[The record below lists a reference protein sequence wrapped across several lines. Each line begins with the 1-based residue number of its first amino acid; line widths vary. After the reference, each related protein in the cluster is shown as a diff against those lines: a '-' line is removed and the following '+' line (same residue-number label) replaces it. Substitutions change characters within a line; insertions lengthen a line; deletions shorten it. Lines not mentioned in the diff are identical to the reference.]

1 MIGHL
6 EGQVRELQP
15 GVLLLDVGG
24 VGYEVH
30 VPLSLLP
37 RAARGV
43 ALGLFVHTHVR
54 EDALTLFGFLTAR
67 ERDTFRA
74 LLAVAGVG
82 PRTALAL
89 LSGLEPDELA
99 AAIDA
104 EQWRRLA
111 AVPGIGRRTAERII
125 VELKGKL
132 ARPERAEAASP
143 RADAIS
149 ALVNLGYP
157 RRAAEEAIGELA
169 RGGEGLE
176 LGELIRQALRRLV
189 R

>member
-1 MIGHL
+1 MIGYL
-6 EGQVRELQP
+6 DGRVRELQP

-37 RAARGV
+37 RAARD
-43 ALGLFVHTHVR
+43 ATLGLFVHTHVR

-74 LLAVAGVG
+74 LIAVSGVG

-99 AAIDA
+99 AAIDG

-132 ARPERAEAASP
+132 ARAERAEAASP
-143 RADAIS
+143 REDAIS
-149 ALVNLGYP
+149 ALVNLGYQ
-157 RRAAEEAIGELA
+157 RRAAEEAVGELA
-169 RGGEGLE
+169 RGGETLE

>member
-1 MIGHL
+1 MIGYL
-6 EGQVRELQP
+6 DGRVRELQP

-24 VGYEVH
+24 VGYEVF

-37 RAARGV
+37 HAARGE

-54 EDALTLFGFLTAR
+54 EEALTLFGFLTSR

-74 LLAVAGVG
+74 LISVSGVG

-99 AAIDA
+99 TAIDG

-111 AVPGIGRRTAERII
+111 SVPGIGRRTAERII

-132 ARPERAEAASP
+132 ARAERAEAASP
-143 RADAIS
+143 REDAIS

-157 RRAAEEAIGELA
+157 RRAAEEAVGELT
-169 RGGEGLE
+169 RGGETLE

>member
-6 EGQVRELQP
+6 EGRVLELQP
-15 GVLLLDVGG
+15 GLVVLEAGG

-30 VPLSLLP
+30 LPISVHALLVGRE
-37 RAARGV
+37 RAT
-43 ALGLFVHTHVR
+43 LHVHTHVR
-54 EDALTLFGFLTAR
+54 EDQLTLYGFPTRR
-67 ERDTFRA
+67 ERDVFRM
-74 LLAVAGVG
+74 LLGVSGVG

-89 LSGLEPDELA
+89 LSGLTPDDLGA
-99 AAIDA
+99 AVEG

-111 AVPGIGRRTAERII
+111 AVPGIGKRTAERLI

-132 ARPERAEAASP
+132 APGTRPAGVTARD
-143 RADAIS
+143 DAVS

-157 RRAAEEAIGELA
+157 VRSAEEAVGELA
-169 RGGEGLE
+169 RTEPGLT
-176 LGELIRQALRRLV
+176 LGELLRRALQTLV

>member
-6 EGQVRELQP
+6 DGRLLELQP
-15 GVLLLDVGG
+15 GLAVVEAGG

-30 VPLSLLP
+30 LPISCHTLLVGRD
-37 RAARGV
+37 RAS
-43 ALGLFVHTHVR
+43 LFVHTHVR
-54 EDALTLFGFLTAR
+54 EDQLSLYGFPTRR
-67 ERDTFRA
+67 ERDTFR
-74 LLAVAGVG
+74 LLLGVSGIG

-89 LSGLEPDELA
+89 LSGLTPDDLGA
-99 AAIDA
+99 AVEA

-111 AVPGIGRRTAERII
+111 AVPGIGKRTAERLI

-132 ARPERAEAASP
+132 AGSATATAGRRE
-143 RADAIS
+143 DAVS

-157 RRAAEEAIGELA
+157 ARGAEEAVGDLLRSNPEIELS
-169 RGGEGLE
+169 E
-176 LGELIRQALRRLV
+176 LLRRALQALV

>member
-6 EGQVRELQP
+6 EGQVRELHP

-37 RAARGV
+37 RATRGV
-43 ALGLFVHTHVR
+43 ELGLFVHTHVR
-54 EDALTLFGFLTAR
+54 EDALTLFGFLSAR

-132 ARPERAEAASP
+132 ARAERAEAASP

-176 LGELIRQALRRLV
+176 LGELIREALRRLV

>member
-1 MIGHL
+1 MIGYL
-6 EGQVRELQP
+6 DGRVRELQP
-15 GVLLLDVGG
+15 SVLLLDVGG
-24 VGYEVH
+24 VGYEIH

-37 RAARGV
+37 HAARG
-43 ALGLFVHTHVR
+43 APLGLFVHTHVR
-54 EDALTLFGFLTAR
+54 EDALTLFGFLSAR

-74 LLAVAGVG
+74 LLAVSGVG

-104 EQWRRLA
+104 EQWRRLS

-132 ARPERAEAASP
+132 ARPERAGAASP

-169 RGGEGLE
+169 HGGEGLE